1 MRKRKNKNLIL
12 KRAFIYTFLVTLMV
26 LFGAF
31 AANTSN
37 AYNCKVGDTECE
49 NAKANMQQN
58 RAEANS
64 YNQMANSVAAQ
75 IAALNSEISALN
87 AEIAANEA
95 KVQELNVEIEKNEK
109 KLADNQ
115 AALAEM
121 LIDMHFDS
129 DSEPITILAGSK
141 SISDYAE
148 KQAREDVAKQ
158 EIALASQKI
167 KELKISLNNQ
177 KEEVEQAIESS
188 EAKRSL
194 VASKRA
200 DQQVLKASYEK
211 SADDASVLA
220 SYWEE
225 QLKLLAWTPPSNTTG
240 NGSRWYGVANTYP
253 YQGNCPRDNVRYSAY
268 GGAVCQCTSYAS
280 WKAKEKWGI
289 SNTWGGNASN
299 YVNAKGYTVPA
310 TGIKT
315 YVDRNPAP
323 YTIAVQF
330 GGPYGHVMWVESVN
344 ENGSVNITEYNV
356 NWPSIGCNIGD
367 FCSRKNVG
375 SSNMWFVHFD

>member
-1 MRKRKNKNLIL
+1 MVMLKNKKTIL
-12 KRAFIYTFLVTLMV
+12 KTIFAYTFIFTLIV
-26 LFGAF
+26 LA
-31 AANTSN
+31 SICVSSSS
-37 AYNCKVGDTECE
+37 AYNCKAGDTECE

-58 RAEANS
+58 RAEANE
-64 YNQMANSVAAQ
+64 YTKMANSVGDQ

-95 KVQELNVEIEKNEK
+95 KVNELNVEIEKNEK

-121 LIDMHFDS
+121 LINMHFNT

-167 KELKISLNNQ
+167 KELKENLNTQ

-188 EAKRSL
+188 QSKRSL
-194 VASKRA
+194 VASKKA
-200 DQQVLKASYEK
+200 DQQLLKAQYDK
-211 SADDASVLA
+211 NADDASVLA

-240 NGSRWYGVANTYP
+240 NGSRWYGMGNTYP

-289 SNTWGGNASN
+289 TNTWGGNASN
-299 YVNAKGYTVPA
+299 YVNAKGYYVPA
-310 TGIKT
+310 TGINT

-330 GGPYGHVMWVESVN
+330 GGAYGHVMWVESVN

-356 NWPSIGCNIGD
+356 NWPSIGCYIGD